1 MKYVVILFF
10 LLMCLSGYAQDDD
23 LKFGNTAT
31 TNKSP
36 TNKPRHKELKSKRP
50 IHWIKNDPGDL
61 LLGNKCMEDL
71 TTDMGF
77 EYVVQVKG
85 KHGYK
90 SEIERLA
97 HNLTAKIGIMFRN
110 GPFWKFKLKKKRKE
124 CREKTGDYV
133 G

>member
-1 MKYVVILFF
+1 MKYLVFVF
-10 LLMCLSGYAQDDD
+10 LLVSISSFAQDEDD

-36 TNKPRHKELKSKRP
+36 TNKPKHKELKKKRP
-50 IHWIKNDPGDL
+50 IQWVKNNPEGL
-61 LLGNKCMEDL
+61 LLGNKCMQDV

-77 EYVVQVKG
+77 EYVIQHKG
-85 KHGYK
+85 QSSYK
-90 SEIERLA
+90 SEVARLA
-97 HNLTAKIGIMFRN
+97 HNLTAKIGILFRN
-110 GPFWKFKLKKKRKE
+110 GPFWKFKLKKRRKE

>member
-1 MKYVVILFF
+1 M
-10 LLMCLSGYAQDDD
+10 AQDD

-36 TNKPRHKELKSKRP
+36 TNKPKHKDLKSKRS
-50 IHWIKNDPGDL
+50 IQWIKNDTDGL
-61 LLGNKCMEDL
+61 LLGNKCMEDV
-71 TTDMGF
+71 TSEMGF

-85 KHGYK
+85 RSGYK
-90 SEIERLA
+90 SEFERLV

-110 GPFWKFKLKKKRKE
+110 GPFWKFRLKKERKQ